1 MAEQKKDFYWIKSAI
16 LTIMQSLSGVLLGFG
31 SFYLLVR
38 LLSNGDFG
46 AWGLFTATTT
56 IVEFIRNGMVQSA
69 LIKFLAAADEDERP
83 KIISAS
89 FAISAILTIIIIII
103 NVGLA
108 NFLAHLWKV
117 PEFVKMLLWY
127 NLVFVFSGFLTQFQ
141 SIEQAGLKFKG
152 IFVSTLIRQGGL
164 FVYILAAR
172 LLGFKLQLID
182 LVYVQIVST
191 FISAIVSYA
200 YVRHLLNIAWSWQKA
215 WMLKLYHYGKY
226 AFGTTISA
234 MLSNS
239 LDQMML
245 GGMLS
250 AAAAGAYN
258 VAVRITTL
266 VEIPTSSIA
275 TIVFPQS
282 SKKMAEEGNAG
293 VKYLYEKSVGA
304 VLAVLVPGLIF
315 LFLFANYVVD
325 FIAGKTYEDSIPVLR
340 ITVLYCLLIPYGRQ
354 FGTIINAIGKPR
366 LTFYIVLITGSS
378 NAILN
383 YLLIKRYGVMGA
395 AWATLASNI
404 IGFVIGQILLKRELN
419 INLFSPWGIC
429 FWLLPEDV

>member
-1 MAEQKKDFYWIKSAI
+1 
-16 LTIMQSLSGVLLGFG
+16 
-31 SFYLLVR
+31 
-38 LLSNGDFG
+38 
-46 AWGLFTATTT
+46 
-56 IVEFIRNGMVQSA
+56 
-69 LIKFLAAADEDERP
+69 
-83 KIISAS
+83 
-89 FAISAILTIIIIII
+89 
-103 NVGLA
+103 
-108 NFLAHLWKV
+108 
-117 PEFVKMLLWY
+117 
-127 NLVFVFSGFLTQFQ
+127 
-141 SIEQAGLKFKG
+141 
-152 IFVSTLIRQGGL
+152 
-164 FVYILAAR
+164 
-172 LLGFKLQLID
+172 
-182 LVYVQIVST
+182 
-191 FISAIVSYA
+191 
-200 YVRHLLNIAWSWQKA
+200 
-215 WMLKLYHYGKY
+215 
-226 AFGTTISA
+226 
-234 MLSNS
+234 
-239 LDQMML
+239 MML

-383 YLLIKRYGVMGA
+383 YVLIGKYGVIGA

-404 IGFVIGQILLKRELN
+404 IGFAIGQFILQRELN
-419 INLFSPWGIC
+419 ISIFSPWRFAFG
-429 FWLLPEDV
+429 FYPEMYNRYLKPIFNKV